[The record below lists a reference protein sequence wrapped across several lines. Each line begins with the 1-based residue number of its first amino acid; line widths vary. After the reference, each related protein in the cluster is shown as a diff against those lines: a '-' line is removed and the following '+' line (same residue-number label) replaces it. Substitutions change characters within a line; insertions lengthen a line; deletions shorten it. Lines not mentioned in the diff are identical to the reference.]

1 MFSSSISQA
10 LEPFPSPIINA
21 TVAQRHRRTS
31 YYRSSTPLHLLLP
44 VINAAAPAAR
54 RSSSVTVIAVTLMDA
69 QISTSSNLLDNKI
82 SAEPSF
88 ENEVTESDLTPY
100 VGMEFETE
108 EHAYRFYNAYA
119 GFIGFSV
126 RKHWTNKSR
135 VDQITILSQKFVCF
149 KEGFK
154 KKRDCEA
161 KRVHKDIRTGC
172 LAQMIVGRQPN
183 GKYVVTYFEKQH
195 NHALATPRSRHKL
208 PSQRK
213 LSAAQATQIELAN
226 QSGIRQKLIFEFM
239 SRQVGGRENVGCT
252 LKDVSNHLS
261 SKRTKEMKE
270 GEAYTLLHYF
280 QSRQSENPSFFY
292 DIQLDAEDQI
302 TNIFWADAEMVVDYV
317 CFGDVVSFD
326 TTYRTNKNCRPF
338 APFVGFN
345 HHRQT
350 VIFGAALLY
359 DETAE
364 SFEWLFK
371 TFLKAMCGKKPKTIF
386 TDQDAAMAKAI
397 SMVLP
402 DSYHRLCTWHLFQ
415 NALKNVNHA
424 FKKSDSFA
432 SDLRCCIYDYEY
444 EDEFLNAWE
453 SILDK
458 HDLRQNKWMQDLFQK
473 KEKWASV
480 YGRHTFSAGA
490 TSTQLSESFN
500 GRLRDILLL
509 KSARNIYTPTIYHQ
523 VLEEYEKS
531 CNMIFKEYNQVSTL
545 FGYKVCLLDHPREH
559 NVTFNSEDETVV
571 CSCKKFEFIGI
582 LCGHALHVLH
592 HWNKIV
598 IPEKYI
604 LKRWTKNARSG
615 CVMDNNGRIIKED
628 PNLAVSNR
636 FKDLSRNAV
645 QIASKAAKSDDA
657 LKFFSKKLVELSM
670 KIDKI
675 LTSVYSSDH
684 HEQGEETNAIEKNVI
699 QVKGMKKK
707 DGLSRVKG
715 RPKSCVEKPKKKRC
729 SQVLTPSSEL
739 VYHVPT
745 SAVVSQEYLFCFV

>member
-1 MFSSSISQA
+1 MN
-10 LEPFPSPIINA
+10 PSD
-21 TVAQRHRRTS
+21 R
-31 YYRSSTPLHLLLP
+31 RSSTPPSLN
-44 VINAAAPAAR
+44 VTDAPPTAGHQR
-54 RSSSVTVIAVTLMDA
+54 RCTCR
-69 QISTSSNLLDNKI
+69 TS
-82 SAEPSF
+82 
-88 ENEVTESDLTPY
+88 
-100 VGMEFETE
+100 
-108 EHAYRFYNAYA
+108 
-119 GFIGFSV
+119 FIVSHRHRGV

-195 NHALATPRSRHKL
+195 NYALATPRSRHKL

-326 TTYRTNKNCRPF
+326 TTYRTNKNCRSF

-458 HDLRQNKWMQDLFQK
+458 HDLRQNKWMQDLF
-473 KEKWASV
+473 
-480 YGRHTFSAGA
+480 
-490 TSTQLSESFN
+490 
-500 GRLRDILLL
+500 
-509 KSARNIYTPTIYHQ
+509 
-523 VLEEYEKS
+523 
-531 CNMIFKEYNQVSTL
+531 
-545 FGYKVCLLDHPREH
+545 
-559 NVTFNSEDETVV
+559 
-571 CSCKKFEFIGI
+571 
-582 LCGHALHVLH
+582 
-592 HWNKIV
+592 
-598 IPEKYI
+598 
-604 LKRWTKNARSG
+604 
-615 CVMDNNGRIIKED
+615 
-628 PNLAVSNR
+628 
-636 FKDLSRNAV
+636 
-645 QIASKAAKSDDA
+645 
-657 LKFFSKKLVELSM
+657 
-670 KIDKI
+670 
-675 LTSVYSSDH
+675 
-684 HEQGEETNAIEKNVI
+684 
-699 QVKGMKKK
+699 
-707 DGLSRVKG
+707 
-715 RPKSCVEKPKKKRC
+715 
-729 SQVLTPSSEL
+729 
-739 VYHVPT
+739 
-745 SAVVSQEYLFCFV
+745 